1 MSRFAW
7 PQGLLVSVRDAAEAV
22 VAVSAGAAIVDVKEP
37 RRGPLGRAPAGIV
50 AAVAVAVDQGA
61 PLTLACGELAAGH
74 EIPAHLA
81 DVMQLL
87 PAGVR
92 PPAAVKA
99 GPAGLALTDWR
110 RAFGRLRDGL
120 PAGIQA
126 VAVAY
131 ADWRRAAAPPP
142 EALLA
147 EAIEMGAAALLVDTF
162 DKQGPGLFTTIPRA
176 AVEAWI
182 RTADVAGLPLAVA
195 GRLAPADVAEAFALG
210 ARIVGVRSA
219 ACDGGRDG
227 RIADARVRTLARLGT
242 TEAARPRPQPQGGTM
257 S

>member
-1 MSRFAW
+1 M
-7 PQGLLVSVRDAAEAV
+7 
-22 VAVSAGAAIVDVKEP
+22 P
-37 RRGPLGRAPAGIV
+37 RRRSWPCRRTQRSSTSRSRVTAHSVGQRPRSSPPSRSRWIRGPRSPSRAANSP
-50 AAVAVAVDQGA
+50 
-61 PLTLACGELAAGH
+61 
-74 EIPAHLA
+74 
-81 DVMQLL
+81 
-87 PAGVR
+87 R
-92 PPAAVKA
+92 PAAVKA
-99 GPAGLALTDWR
+99 GPAGLTLTDWR

-242 TEAARPRPQPQGGTM
+242 TEAARPRP
-257 S
+257 